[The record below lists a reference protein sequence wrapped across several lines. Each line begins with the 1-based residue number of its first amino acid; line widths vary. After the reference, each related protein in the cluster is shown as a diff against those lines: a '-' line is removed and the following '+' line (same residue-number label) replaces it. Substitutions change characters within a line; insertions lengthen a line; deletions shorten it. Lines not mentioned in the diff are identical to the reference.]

1 MGEASPVE
9 EELSGR
15 ETALY
20 KFLLPAILLGVFLL
34 AFVQVSFVTG
44 FKGDG
49 GPSLRSGLVVLAM
62 AGLAW
67 WMFAIHF
74 FPLKRVWLT
83 PTGLRVSNGWASIEI
98 PLESIESIS
107 QATRVNIRP
116 VAIELDMATRWGSR
130 LVFVPRDPAPPWALE
145 TDEDPVVRRL
155 RERVAAAR
163 SRFKPP
169 ASTRGLGKRS
179 PMADEELDGPL

>member
-1 MGEASPVE
+1 MGEAKPAE

-20 KFLLPAILLGVFLL
+20 KCLLPAMILGVFLF

-67 WMFAIHF
+67 WMFAVHF

-83 PTGLRVSNGWASIEI
+83 PTGLRVSNGWASIEV
-98 PLESIESIS
+98 PLESIDSIS
-107 QATRVNIRP
+107 QATRGNIRP
-116 VAIELDMATRWGSR
+116 VKIELEMATRWGSR
-130 LVFVPRDPAPPWALE
+130 LVFVPRNPAPPWAFATE
-145 TDEDPVVRRL
+145 EDPVVRRL

-163 SRFKPP
+163 ADTKPWLP
-169 ASTRGLGKRS
+169 PR
-179 PMADEELDGPL
+179 